1 MKIVRI
7 MFLLGIILVL
17 GFSCKNIPN
26 VKSRFITKIDS
37 LKSEQEIINF
47 IKEKFPEVESRN
59 FKLNAALPDFAVKSE
74 APRWSLND
82 VDGNGYKDLVV
93 NLNLD
98 NTFYTYII
106 FADSSKFNICSL
118 SSIWEYAGSFSRFLT
133 INNEPAILLSGYAMG
148 NDLKTDT
155 LVYKYESFIEYNSV
169 ANNNRINKIEMHLN
183 MSGTESDHFPNI
195 NALIDFTTD
204 SSSCHK
210 WFSNPAYK
218 DFIYTMSKADI
229 HKILNILRYAD
240 LNKIKRRKYDTGKS
254 DQPSSKIRIFSDKKT
269 LAIND
274 YGLEGSY
281 TLKELYK
288 LVYKY

>member
-1 MKIVRI
+1 MKVLRT
-7 MFLLGIILVL
+7 MFGLGIILVL
-17 GFSCKNIPN
+17 GFSCKNAPN
-26 VKSRFITKIDS
+26 IKSRFITKLDS
-37 LKSEQEIINF
+37 LKSEEEIIHF
-47 IKEKFPEVESRN
+47 IKEKFPEVESGN

-82 VDGNGYKDLVV
+82 VDSNGYKDLVV

-98 NTFYTYII
+98 NTFYSYII
-106 FADSSKFNICSL
+106 FADSSKFNICPL
-118 SSIWEYAGSFSRFLT
+118 SSIWEYAGSFSRFRI
-133 INNEPAILLSGYAMG
+133 INKEPAILVSGYAMG

-155 LVYKYESFIEYNSV
+155 LVYKYDSFIEYNSY
-169 ANNNRINKIEMHLN
+169 ASNNRINKIEMQL
-183 MSGTESDHFPNI
+183 SAFGVESDHFPNI
-195 NALIDFTTD
+195 NAFIDFTID

-210 WFSNPAYK
+210 WFSNPSYK
-218 DFIYTMSKADI
+218 DFVYTIGKADI

-240 LNKIKRRKYDTGKS
+240 LNKIKRRKIDTGKS
-254 DQPSSKIRIFSDKKT
+254 NQPGSKMRIFADKKT
-269 LAIND
+269 LAVND